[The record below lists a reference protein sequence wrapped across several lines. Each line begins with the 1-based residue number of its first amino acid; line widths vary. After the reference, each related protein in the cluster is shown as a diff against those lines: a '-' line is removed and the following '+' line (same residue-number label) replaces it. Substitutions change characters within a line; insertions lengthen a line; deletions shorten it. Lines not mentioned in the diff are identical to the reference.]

1 MIRRKRKLILSGK
14 ILEGFMEELRVKGQK
29 FNRLLQENESKIV
42 FQTRATAKQLATPFP
57 QSVCVCVCVCVCV
70 YKNIFENEGKN
81 CSGKYMLGKIGC
93 CHSFKAVKA
102 AKTYFHSKHAQR
114 DNIREGENWGTV
126 CLNLIPV

>member
-57 QSVCVCVCVCVCV
+57 QSVCVCI
-70 YKNIFENEGKN
+70 Y
-81 CSGKYMLGKIGC
+81 
-93 CHSFKAVKA
+93 
-102 AKTYFHSKHAQR
+102 
-114 DNIREGENWGTV
+114 
-126 CLNLIPV
+126 

>member
-1 MIRRKRKLILSGK
+1 
-14 ILEGFMEELRVKGQK
+14 MEELRVKGQK
-29 FNRLLQENESKIV
+29 FKRPLQENESKIV

-57 QSVCVCVCVCVCV
+57 QSVCVCI

-93 CHSFKAVKA
+93 CHIFKAVKA

-114 DNIREGENWGTV
+114 DNIREGENWRTV